1 MEVTTC
7 RPDVEPKYY
16 FKSPSSDL
24 KCCGGRSHR
33 SLRTICVKMYVT
45 EVFRL
50 CLCRSWRS
58 ASGSAG
64 GSWYRSSSPSW
75 SPWRWRSTSPRVK
88 SCHITDGSCSSYSS
102 SGHTSALWRTD
113 TTRDAWLSGSEDTE
127 AHPRCDED
135 AAQRATPPSPPPP
148 SDTKVTTH
156 CDRDS
161 PEVKSESSLN
171 PHKDFLTSFFRGFNN
186 GDSRSLLEKKKKS
199 PNASCV
205 TTAQLWRKV
214 SSRPPNE
221 NNHKCHFQSHTSSSC
236 HSFVKGF
243 VF

>member
-102 SGHTSALWRTD
+102 SGLTQHCDGRT
-113 TTRDAWLSGSEDTE
+113 LLVMPGS
-127 AHPRCDED
+127 
-135 AAQRATPPSPPPP
+135 AAQRTPKLIHAVMKTQRRERRRLLLLRPQTPKWQH
-148 SDTKVTTH
+148 TVIETH
-156 CDRDS
+156 R
-161 PEVKSESSLN
+161 
-171 PHKDFLTSFFRGFNN
+171 
-186 GDSRSLLEKKKKS
+186 RS
-199 PNASCV
+199 N
-205 TTAQLWRKV
+205 
-214 SSRPPNE
+214 
-221 NNHKCHFQSHTSSSC
+221 QSHLWILTKTSSPASSEVLITETLA
-236 HSFVKGF
+236 HF
-243 VF
+243 

>member
-135 AAQRATPPSPPPP
+135 AAQRATSPSPPPP
-148 SDTKVTTH
+148 LRHQSDNTLWSRLTGGQIRVI
-156 CDRDS
+156 
-161 PEVKSESSLN
+161 SESSQRL
-171 PHKDFLTSFFRGFNN
+171 PHQ
-186 GDSRSLLEKKKKS
+186 LL
-199 PNASCV
+199 
-205 TTAQLWRKV
+205 QR
-214 SSRPPNE
+214 
-221 NNHKCHFQSHTSSSC
+221 F
-236 HSFVKGF
+236 
-243 VF
+243 